1 MEPLPAPHYIKR
13 KRRNNMI
20 LFTTPTC
27 PKCKVVK
34 MKLEKAG
41 IPYTVNENLAEAEA
55 LGIKS
60 VPQAQLETGATLD
73 FAGIIAYIKQVEAS
87 KK

>member
-1 MEPLPAPHYIKR
+1 MT
-13 KRRNNMI
+13 

-41 IPYTVNENLAEAEA
+41 IEYTVNENLADAEA

-60 VPQAQLETGATLD
+60 VPQAILNDGSILD
-73 FAGIIAYIKQVEAS
+73 FSGIITYIRQVEAN
-87 KK
+87 K

>member
-1 MEPLPAPHYIKR
+1 
-13 KRRNNMI
+13 MI

-41 IPYTVNENLAEAEA
+41 IPYTVNENVADAEA
-55 LGIKS
+55 LGIRS
-60 VPQAQLETGATLD
+60 VPQALLESGAMLD
-73 FAGIIAYIKQVEAS
+73 FTAIIAYIREVEA
-87 KK
+87 KKA

>member
-1 MEPLPAPHYIKR
+1 
-13 KRRNNMI
+13 MI

-41 IPYTVNENLAEAEA
+41 IKYTVNENLAEAEA

-60 VPQAQLETGATLD
+60 VPHAQMEDGAMLD
-73 FAGIIAYIKQVEAS
+73 FTGIIAYIKQVEAN